1 MPARL
6 DVSANW
12 SVGMT
17 KVLVLLSATIGSAVG
32 WWLGAF
38 LGMMSAFFLSVVG
51 MAAGVYVAR
60 RLAAEYGY

>member
-1 MPARL
+1 
-6 DVSANW
+6 
-12 SVGMT
+12 MT